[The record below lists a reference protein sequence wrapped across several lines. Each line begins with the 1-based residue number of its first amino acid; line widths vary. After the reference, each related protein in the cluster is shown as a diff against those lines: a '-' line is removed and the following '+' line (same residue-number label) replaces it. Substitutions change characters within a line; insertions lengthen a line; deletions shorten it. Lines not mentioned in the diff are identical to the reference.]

1 MRIHGIQLRGLTA
14 PTGDHQLGLDPGY
27 TVLRV
32 SEPDS
37 ARRLVAVACALLH
50 PESKRVTRHDSS
62 GRAVLT
68 LALRSDG
75 CLIAADFARGRV
87 SLGRLEVR
95 GGAYKALSSD
105 AHEIEEYLLA
115 VGLPPADEFDRLHVF
130 GAAGSTRVRGDLNR
144 VPAAIPVA
152 TRSAQVARE
161 PDERAAWVD
170 AERTRLTAEHAAQ
183 TLALTRE
190 RKRLEAELDALL
202 AAEASGRARDD
213 ARIRELRVWEDDI
226 STIEREHKATLA
238 ELEKN
243 AALADSVE
251 DFDARLTQF
260 RMLTAER
267 DEERAIVEDKR
278 FDLLADRARLRLAP
292 RRLRVPIALRLG
304 LGAAGASAGTLGY
317 RAGFALAAAGILA
330 LLVALA
336 GTRIVR
342 ARLGR
347 IETLLAVLRVRER
360 TFERRFE
367 GDGAQIRGIM
377 LSLGLGSLDE
387 LRAAGSGF
395 ASLLER
401 AETEKRHLAELGERY
416 PAEAR
421 SELLR
426 LEQAR
431 GDGEASPAVRGAR
444 AALRACPVDVPPP
457 QLPRAPFE
465 SVDERP
471 PTDADDTA
479 VDLFEKPDEEPE
491 PASEEPGP
499 EALIAATAR
508 VLGRSE
514 AEVRGRLGPVLP
526 VYLRA
531 LSIGTFTHARAAEG
545 GSWLLRG
552 AAREEQPF
560 AELPERERELVRL
573 AVQLALL
580 EGFASD
586 RRVPLLVGPDLPARG
601 DGEQRALARAFKRL
615 ASVVQVIQVVTAS
628 EPWAEHAGKSYEL

>member
-1 MRIHGIQLRGLTA
+1 MRIHRIQLRGLTA

-37 ARRLVAVACALLH
+37 ARRFVALACALLH
-50 PESKRVTRHDSS
+50 PESKRAAQHDTS

-75 CLIAADFARGRV
+75 CLVGADFARGRV

-95 GGAYKALSSD
+95 GGASKALSSD
-105 AHEIEEYLLA
+105 PHEIEAYLFA

-130 GAAGSTRVRGDLNR
+130 GAAGSIGFRQDRDRLP
-144 VPAAIPVA
+144 PAFPVV
-152 TRSAQVARE
+152 TRSPQAAHG
-161 PDERAAWVD
+161 PDELAASLD
-170 AERTRLTAEHAAQ
+170 AERARLLAEHAEQA
-183 TLALTRE
+183 LALTRE
-190 RKRLEAELDALL
+190 RERLEAELEAVLAVEAL
-202 AAEASGRARDD
+202 ERDRDD
-213 ARIRELRVWEDDI
+213 ARIRELRICRDDF
-226 STIEREHKATLA
+226 TKLEREHKATLA

-251 DFDARLTQF
+251 DFDARIAQF
-260 RMLTAER
+260 FTLTAER
-267 DEERAIVEDKR
+267 DGERAVVEDKR
-278 FDLLADRARLRLAP
+278 INLLADRARLRLAP
-292 RRLRVPIALRLG
+292 RRLRVPIALGLG
-304 LGAAGASAGTLGY
+304 LGAAGAAAGAVGY
-317 RAGFALAAAGILA
+317 PAGYVLAAAGVLA

-336 GTRIVR
+336 ATRIAR

-347 IETLLAVLRVRER
+347 IESLLAVLRVRER
-360 TFERRFE
+360 TSERRFE
-367 GDGAQIRGIM
+367 SDGAQIRGIM
-377 LSLGLGSLDE
+377 LALGVDSLDE
-387 LRAAGSGF
+387 LRTSGRGF
-395 ASLLER
+395 ASLLQQ
-401 AETEKRHLAELGERY
+401 AEAQKRRLAELGERY

-421 SELLR
+421 DELLR
-426 LEQAR
+426 LEQAG
-431 GDGEASPAVRGAR
+431 GDGEPSHALRAAR
-444 AALRACPVDVPPP
+444 AALRACPVDVSLP
-457 QLPRAPFE
+457 QLPRAPIE
-465 SVDERP
+465 ISDEQQ
-471 PTDADDTA
+471 TTAADTA
-479 VDLFEKPDEEPE
+479 VDLIEKPEDEPE

-514 AEVRGRLGPVLP
+514 AEVRARLGPVLP

-531 LSIGTFTHARAAEG
+531 LSSGTFSHASAAEG
-545 GSWLLRG
+545 GSWVLRG

-560 AELPERERELVRL
+560 AELPIRERELVRL

-586 RRVPLLVGPDLPARG
+586 RRVPLFVGPDLPARG
-601 DGEQRALARAFKRL
+601 EGEQRALARAFKRL

-628 EPWAEHAGKSYEL
+628 EPWVEHAGKSFDL